1 MTRSWLDAEL
11 VFYDNEVQEVLMNYR
26 LLIKKVMRFKNRFL
40 PVFFDI
46 LVQYK
51 FSPFRNNSQK
61 LPYSVWSLKCVFHSY
76 IWFLE
81 TGPPKDS
88 ILLYSTMV
96 ARFFFELHETKRSK
110 RSIYIFIELFLLPS
124 LVVVLSRRTT
134 LCSWMQFSCHDTLLF
149 QKF

>member
-26 LLIKKVMRFKNRFL
+26 LLIKKVMPFKNRFL

-46 LVQYK
+46 LVHTSINLVHLETILKNYHI
-51 FSPFRNNSQK
+51 RT
-61 LPYSVWSLKCVFHSY
+61 VWSLKCVFHSY

-88 ILLYSTMV
+88 ILFYTV
-96 ARFFFELHETKRSK
+96 
-110 RSIYIFIELFLLPS
+110 P
-124 LVVVLSRRTT
+124 
-134 LCSWMQFSCHDTLLF
+134 W
-149 QKF
+149 